1 MSTLLA
7 SRTETANG
15 TAAVSTRAPAE
26 LDVATFLLS
35 VTAAATEVGDKLN
48 VYLQSS
54 ADGGTTYDDF
64 IHFTEVL
71 GNGGAVKHIAVVNF
85 RVSPTSSLHTPND
98 AALSVGVNQGPV
110 ANDWRAKWVV
120 TDASTDNASFTFS
133 ISMASADD

>member
-15 TAAVSTRAPAE
+15 STTVNTKAPAD

-35 VTAAATEVGDKLN
+35 VTAAATEAADKLN
-48 VYLQSS
+48 VYVQSS

-64 IHFTEVL
+64 IHFTEVA
-71 GNGGAVKHIAVVNF
+71 GNGGAVKHIAIVNF
-85 RVSPTSSLHTPND
+85 RASPTSSLHTPND
-98 AALSVGVNQGPV
+98 AALSAGVNQGPV
-110 ANDWRAKWVV
+110 ANDWRVKWVV

>member
-1 MSTLLA
+1 M
-7 SRTETANG
+7 
-15 TAAVSTRAPAE
+15 
-26 LDVATFLLS
+26 
-35 VTAAATEVGDKLN
+35 
-48 VYLQSS
+48 
-54 ADGGTTYDDF
+54 
-64 IHFTEVL
+64 L

-85 RVSPTSSLHTPND
+85 RASPTSSLHTPND

>member
-15 TAAVSTRAPAE
+15 STTVNTKAPAD

-35 VTAAATEVGDKLN
+35 VTAAATESGDKLN
-48 VYLQSS
+48 VYVQSS

-64 IHFTEVL
+64 IHFTEVA
-71 GNGGAVKHIAVVNF
+71 GNGGAVKHIAIVNF
-85 RVSPTSSLHTPND
+85 RASPTSALHTPND
-98 AALSVGVNQGPV
+98 AALSAGVNQGPV
-110 ANDWRAKWVV
+110 ANDWRVKWVV